1 MARGNFWRRCVRRRQ
16 LTALPL
22 VTECHFGRGRLG
34 PAPLLWCH
42 MHCIGSLVTHRLF
55 DVVIVDL
62 LDFSDAWHPQS
73 ELARPPHHKAT
84 TSDQQ
89 SSEVGGG
96 DCHFHTL
103 LATWPHRRSSS
114 TPKLSSRM
122 CGASCA
128 GTPCSLCSLLG
139 DRSLLPEACACPAFP
154 MCRAPPSARQPPLLE
169 AIHAQN
175 GRPSFGG
182 QPYHDSGKLVR
193 RQTMKP
199 CSLAT
204 SSHVLVDTSH
214 ISGGGNA

>member
-16 LTALPL
+16 RTALPL
-22 VTECHFGRGRLG
+22 VKEGHFGRGRLG

-114 TPKLSSRM
+114 TPKISSRM

-128 GTPCSLCSLLG
+128 GTPCSLCSCWVT
-139 DRSLLPEACACPAFP
+139 EVCFQKPAH
-154 MCRAPPSARQPPLLE
+154 APPFPCAERHHRPGSPPYSKLSTRRMGAPHSVASLTTTQANWCVARL
-169 AIHAQN
+169 
-175 GRPSFGG
+175 
-182 QPYHDSGKLVR
+182 
-193 RQTMKP
+193 
-199 CSLAT
+199 
-204 SSHVLVDTSH
+204 
-214 ISGGGNA
+214 